1 MEFGVGTSIREGL
14 VCIRV
19 YLYTTSQILLVDD
32 FVFLRVLVEGRYAYK
47 HMLPG
52 NILNNR
58 IAIPDA
64 HRGTRVQVIGMCEE
78 IENSF
83 GRKFRQL
90 ISGVRDI
97 WDNDIDGA
105 WKLKKKSMK
114 LCLWILHVPD
124 RYDIVKKRLLL
135 VATCKLLGWGTKFGM
150 IKCKTT
156 DIPHGENFLGKFSI
170 II

>member
-97 WDNDIDGA
+97 
-105 WKLKKKSMK
+105 
-114 LCLWILHVPD
+114 
-124 RYDIVKKRLLL
+124 
-135 VATCKLLGWGTKFGM
+135 
-150 IKCKTT
+150 
-156 DIPHGENFLGKFSI
+156 
-170 II
+170 